1 MNKGVYCLI
10 LHLKNKSPIQIRHK
24 RVLFPQGYY
33 CYTGSALN
41 NLQKRIERHRSK
53 SKKKHWHIDYLLEKA
68 KIIDVKTIT
77 TNKKLECWLSDKI
90 KKLKSQTVMKK
101 FGSTDCRCETHLH
114 YFQKNP
120 IKEMDKIF
128 K

>member
-10 LHLKNKSPIQIRHK
+10 LHLKNKSSVQIRHK
-24 RVLFPQGYY
+24 RVLFPKGYY
-33 CYTGSALN
+33 CYIGSALN

-53 SKKKHWHIDYLLEKA
+53 NKKKHWHIDYFLEKA

-77 TNKKLECWLSDKI
+77 TNKRLECWLSDRI
-90 KKLKSQTVMKK
+90 KKLKSQAVTKK

-120 IKEMDKIF
+120 IKELDKIF